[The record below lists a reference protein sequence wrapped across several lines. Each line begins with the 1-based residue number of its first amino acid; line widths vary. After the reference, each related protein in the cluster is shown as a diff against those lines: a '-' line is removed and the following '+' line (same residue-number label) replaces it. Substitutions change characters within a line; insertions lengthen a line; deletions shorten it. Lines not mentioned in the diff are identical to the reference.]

1 MLGTVNIYLDIEG
14 VLLANDLNPAKHAV
28 NRGCVIVLI
37 MNKKSFLLTLP
48 IVLIGLIALVLNQA
62 FIGIVLIASG
72 VGLGAVLNK
81 KGKK

>member
-1 MLGTVNIYLDIEG
+1 
-14 VLLANDLNPAKHAV
+14 
-28 NRGCVIVLI
+28 

-48 IVLIGLIALVLNQA
+48 IVIIGLIALVLNQA